1 MELTFSI
8 AAINAFALVFCRIG
22 GMILFNPLLARKNV
36 PTGIRTGLVLLLT
49 ILIAPGTSIASIE
62 ALGGFGLFLAMLKEL
77 FTGFCFGM
85 LFQFYYYMLFVAGD
99 VIDMGFGL
107 SMSKAFDPGT
117 NIQVS
122 LTGNLFQIMFV
133 VYFFVTD
140 CHLVFIKLIYS
151 TFDLVSLGG
160 MHFGENV
167 PQFLCAQFVYA
178 FGLII
183 HLALPFIAASFIL
196 EIAMGVLMKLI
207 PQINV
212 FAVQFQ
218 LNIILGMT
226 LLFAFAVPT
235 TEFIEKYINQVFVAS
250 QELLKLL

>member
-1 MELTFSI
+1 MGLTLSI
-8 AAINAFALVFCRIG
+8 PAVNAFALVFCRIG
-22 GMILFNPLLARKNV
+22 GMILFNPLLGRKNV
-36 PTGIRTGLVLLLT
+36 PAQVRTGLVLLLT
-49 ILIAPGTSIASIE
+49 VLIAPSTTIASIE
-62 ALGGFGLFLAMLKEL
+62 VLSGFGLFMAMVKEL
-77 FTGFCFGM
+77 FAGFCFGI

-122 LTGNLFQIMFV
+122 LTGNIFQIMFI

-140 CHLVFIKLIYS
+140 CHLIFIKLIYS

-160 MHFGENV
+160 MHFGQNV
-167 PQFLCAQFVYA
+167 GQFMCTQFVYA
-178 FGLII
+178 FALIM
-183 HLALPFIAASFIL
+183 HLAVPYIAASFIL

-226 LLFAFAVPT
+226 LLFVFAVPT
-235 TEFIEKYINQVFVAS
+235 TAFIQNYINEIFIQM
-250 QELLKLL
+250 QNLLKLL

>member
-1 MELTFSI
+1 MGLTLSI
-8 AAINAFALVFCRIG
+8 PAINAFALVFCRIA
-22 GMILFNPLLARKNV
+22 GMILFNPLLGRKNV
-36 PTGIRTGLVLLLT
+36 PTMLRAGLVLLLT
-49 ILIAPGTSIASIE
+49 VLIAPSSSIASIE
-62 ALGGFGLFLAMLKEL
+62 VLSGFGLFMAMVKEL
-77 FTGFCFGM
+77 FAGVCFGF
-85 LFQFYYYMLFVAGD
+85 LFQIYYYMLFVAGD

-122 LTGNLFQIMFV
+122 LTGNLFQIMFI

-140 CHLVFIKLIYS
+140 CHLLFIKLIYS
-151 TFDLVSLGG
+151 TFDVVSLGG
-160 MHFGENV
+160 MHFGQAV
-167 PQFLCAQFVYA
+167 PQFMCTQFVYA

-183 HLALPFIAASFIL
+183 HLALPYIAASFIL

-235 TEFIEKYINQVFVAS
+235 TEFIQKYINQVFVEMQS
-250 QELLKLL
+250 LLQLL

>member
-1 MELTFSI
+1 MEVTFSI

-22 GMILFNPLLARKNV
+22 GMIFFNPLLARRNV
-36 PTGIRTGLVLLLT
+36 PNGVRAGLVLLVT
-49 ILIAPGTSIASIE
+49 ILIAPATSVASIE
-62 ALGGFGLFLAMLKEL
+62 ALSGFGLFMAMVKEL
-77 FTGFCFGM
+77 FAGFCFGF
-85 LFQFYYYMLFVAGD
+85 LFQIYYYLLFVAGD

-122 LTGNLFQIMFV
+122 LTGNLFQIMFI
-133 VYFFVTD
+133 VYFFATN
-140 CHLVFIKLIYS
+140 CHLIFIKLIYS

-160 MHFGENV
+160 MQFGQNV
-167 PQFLCAQFVYA
+167 GGFMCTQFVYA

-183 HLALPFIAASFIL
+183 HLALPYIAASFIL
-196 EIAMGVLMKLI
+196 EISMGVLMKLI

-226 LLFAFAVPT
+226 LLFVFAVPT
-235 TEFIEKYINQVFVAS
+235 TEFIQKYINQVFVAMQS
-250 QELLKLL
+250 LLKLL

>member
-1 MELTFSI
+1 MGLTFSI
-8 AAINAFALVFCRIG
+8 PAINAFSLVFCRIA
-22 GMILFNPLLARKNV
+22 GMILFNPLLGRKNV
-36 PTGIRTGLVLLLT
+36 PTMLRAGMVLLLT
-49 ILIAPGTSIASIE
+49 ILIAPSTKIASIE
-62 ALGGFGLFLAMLKEL
+62 ALSGFGLFMAMAREL
-77 FTGFCFGM
+77 FAGFCFGF
-85 LFQFYYYMLFVAGD
+85 LFQIYYYMLFVAGD

-140 CHLVFIKLIYS
+140 CHLLFVKLIYS
-151 TFDLVSLGG
+151 TFDVVSLGG
-160 MHFGENV
+160 MHFGQNIG
-167 PQFLCAQFVYA
+167 QFMCTQFVYA

-183 HLALPFIAASFIL
+183 HLALPYIAASFIL
-196 EIAMGVLMKLI
+196 EIAMGILMKLI

-212 FAVQFQ
+212 FTVQFQ

-235 TEFIEKYINQVFVAS
+235 TEFIQKYINQVFV
-250 QELLKLL
+250 QMQNLLQML

>member
-1 MELTFSI
+1 MGLTLSI
-8 AAINAFALVFCRIG
+8 PAINAFSLVFCRIA
-22 GMILFNPLLARKNV
+22 GMILFNPLLNRKNI
-36 PTGIRTGLVLLLT
+36 PTMIRAGLVLLLT
-49 ILIAPGTSIASIE
+49 ILIAPSSNIASIE
-62 ALGGFGLFLAMLKEL
+62 VLSGFGLFMAMVKEL
-77 FTGFCFGM
+77 AAGICFGF
-85 LFQFYYYMLFVAGD
+85 LFQIYYYMLFVAGD

-122 LTGNLFQIMFV
+122 LTGNLFQIMFI

-140 CHLVFIKLIYS
+140 CHLLFIKLIYS
-151 TFDLVSLGG
+151 TFDVVSLGG
-160 MHFGENV
+160 MHFGQDV
-167 PQFLCAQFVYA
+167 PRFICTQFVYA

-183 HLALPFIAASFIL
+183 HLALPYIAASFIL

-212 FAVQFQ
+212 FTVQFQ

-235 TEFIEKYINQVFVAS
+235 TEFIQKYINQLFV
-250 QELLKLL
+250 QMQNLLQML

>member
-1 MELTFSI
+1 MGLTFSI
-8 AAINAFALVFCRIG
+8 PAINAFSLVFCRIA
-22 GMILFNPLLARKNV
+22 GMILFNPLLGRKNV
-36 PTGIRTGLVLLLT
+36 PTMLRAGMVLLLT
-49 ILIAPGTSIASIE
+49 ILIAPSTKIASIE
-62 ALGGFGLFLAMLKEL
+62 ALSGFGLFMAMSREL
-77 FTGFCFGM
+77 FAGFCFGF
-85 LFQFYYYMLFVAGD
+85 LFQIYYYMLFVAGD

-140 CHLVFIKLIYS
+140 CHLLFVKLIYS
-151 TFDLVSLGG
+151 TFDVVSLGG
-160 MHFGENV
+160 MHFGQNIG
-167 PQFLCAQFVYA
+167 QFMCTQFVYA

-183 HLALPFIAASFIL
+183 HLALPYIAASFIL

-212 FAVQFQ
+212 FTVQFQ

-235 TEFIEKYINQVFVAS
+235 AEFIQKYINQVFV
-250 QELLKLL
+250 QMQNLLQML

>member
-1 MELTFSI
+1 MGLTFSI
-8 AAINAFALVFCRIG
+8 PAINAFALVFCRVA
-22 GMILFNPLLARKNV
+22 GMILFNPLLGRKNV
-36 PTGIRTGLVLLLT
+36 PVMVRTGLVLLLT
-49 ILIAPGTSIASIE
+49 ILLAPSSNIASIE
-62 ALGGFGLFLAMLKEL
+62 SLSGFGLFMGMVKEL
-77 FTGFCFGM
+77 TAGFCFGM

-99 VIDMGFGL
+99 IIDMGFGL

-122 LTGNLFQIMFV
+122 LTGNLFQIMFI

-140 CHLVFIKLIYS
+140 CHLLFIKLIYS
-151 TFDLVSLGG
+151 TFDVVSLGG
-160 MHFGENV
+160 MHFGQNV
-167 PQFLCAQFVYA
+167 PQFLCTQFVYA

-183 HLALPFIAASFIL
+183 HLALPYIAASFVL

-226 LLFAFAVPT
+226 LLFAFAVPS
-235 TEFIEKYINQVFVAS
+235 TEFIQKYINQLFL
-250 QELLKLL
+250 QMQNLLQLL